1 LYWESGGRKGSLC
14 LLAGTGGAGRD
25 GVSEPNAPDWG
36 SGAPLEALRKP
47 DMVARVRQRQAE
59 KLRWWTVMKQKR
71 WSGCERSCFEN
82 AGWRVW
88 TKGRAQVEAL
98 CRAHARYRSEIL
110 ELGSRLTLSE
120 PRASSLCQLERWDA
134 MKGWRGSAAKSRE
147 LGRGC
152 RCPPNTGRGTFEI
165 RAAVVPGVGC
175 GSNRG
180 RGVE

>member
-1 LYWESGGRKGSLC
+1 MSGVVSKTQDGECGQRDARNGS
-14 LLAGTGGAGRD
+14 
-25 GVSEPNAPDWG
+25 
-36 SGAPLEALRKP
+36 PL
-47 DMVARVRQRQAE
+47 
-59 KLRWWTVMKQKR
+59 
-71 WSGCERSCFEN
+71 S
-82 AGWRVW
+82 
-88 TKGRAQVEAL
+88 RACA
-98 CRAHARYRSEIL
+98 YRSESL

-120 PRASSLCQLERWDA
+120 PRASSMCQLERWDA